1 MNNKLLYVLNQP
13 YIILVT
19 TIILAFI
26 LGLIFGKIKTELS
39 FSKRI
44 KHSREDAI
52 KRSKA
57 VLGGQMAEQIAP
69 FLPEFPCN
77 PQDARFIGKPVDF
90 IAFKTTLSENEE
102 KIEEILLIEVKTGDS
117 KLSAREKQ
125 VKECVEKGK
134 IRYVEYHF

>member
-44 KHSREDAI
+44 KRSREDAI

-90 IAFKTTLSENEE
+90 IAFKTTQSENEE